1 MRPKWG
7 SGAFRRIEL
16 TSAQF
21 LQFVIHGDVLP
32 TRTSEPTGHLQIYDS
47 RAAFRFGVPGA
58 DGVTNRLGFAGIS
71 FRAALR
77 REAVLSDKPGA
88 SHGFIRT
95 PAPGR
100 MPRGLCRTGFAV
112 APENLRARTRLLRLV
127 RVHAADRHSEFLH
140 CLCVAA

>member
-7 SGAFRRIEL
+7 SSGFRRNEL

-21 LQFVIHGDVLP
+21 PKFVIHGDVLR
-32 TRTSEPTGHLQIYDS
+32 TRNSEPTGHLQIYDS
-47 RAAFRFGVPGA
+47 RAAFRFGVPEA
-58 DGVTNRLGFAGIS
+58 DGVTSRLGCAGIR

-95 PAPGR
+95 PAPGH
-100 MPRGLCRTGFAV
+100 MPRGFRHTGLAV
-112 APENLRARTRLLRLV
+112 APENLLALTLLL
-127 RVHAADRHSEFLH
+127 
-140 CLCVAA
+140 